1 MKSLLTEKE
10 GERGYSRQYVK
21 VADTAD
27 GVICIDSN
35 LDSSNR
41 KFRGITYFLSSV
53 FLPQGYPSS
62 VSSDYL
68 EYQIWDT
75 IQAFASSLSGSL
87 STRAVLEGV
96 GVGSSTSTPLAATLM
111 WLIKDGTGMV
121 GRILFAW
128 CNGTKLDADSKK
140 WRFFADLLN
149 DCALS
154 LELCAPYAVAA
165 IGGSNGTMTSILCV
179 AGVAKSI
186 VGVAGGAT
194 RAALTQHQ
202 ARQGNL
208 ADVSAKD
215 GSQETLVNLA
225 ALITSLWLLPLL
237 DGSTRMT
244 WLVFFLFTLLHVFAN
259 LKAVK
264 AVTMETLNRARFMII
279 LKQFASTNYVA
290 SVKEVN
296 RLEPVIIGFIP
307 TEEEVCGY
315 KIQLGSSIKSVAT
328 QNNFE
333 KQLAN
338 YSERNFAVIP
348 DPLTK
353 TIYVIY
359 RGDCTVEDMLESYS
373 QAVFSAMI
381 ASGYSIMN
389 LDSSLDGDIFNAL
402 NQLGKSSYWNELRQ
416 GLVNQG
422 WSLDQ
427 SLLASGEW
435 RASW

>member
-1 MKSLLTEKE
+1 
-10 GERGYSRQYVK
+10 
-21 VADTAD
+21 
-27 GVICIDSN
+27 
-35 LDSSNR
+35 
-41 KFRGITYFLSSV
+41 LSSV

-62 VSSDYL
+62 VSDDYL

-87 STRAVLEGV
+87 STRAILEGV

-165 IGGSNGTMTSILCV
+165 VGGSNGTMTSILCV

-225 ALITSLWLLPLL
+225 ALITSLWLLPIL
-237 DGSTRMT
+237 DGATGLT
-244 WLVFFLFTLLHVFAN
+244 WLMFFLFTLLHVFAN

-264 AVTMETLNRARFMII
+264 AVTMETLNRARYMII
-279 LKQFASTNYVA
+279 LKQFASTKYVA

-296 RLEPVIIGFIP
+296 RLEPVIMGLIP
-307 TEEEVCGY
+307 TG
-315 KIQLGSSIKSVAT
+315 
-328 QNNFE
+328 NF
-333 KQLAN
+333 
-338 YSERNFAVIP
+338 I
-348 DPLTK
+348 
-353 TIYVIY
+353 I
-359 RGDCTVEDMLESYS
+359 
-373 QAVFSAMI
+373 
-381 ASGYSIMN
+381 
-389 LDSSLDGDIFNAL
+389 
-402 NQLGKSSYWNELRQ
+402 
-416 GLVNQG
+416 
-422 WSLDQ
+422 
-427 SLLASGEW
+427 
-435 RASW
+435 